1 MLPSNL
7 KLILISI
14 LASVVQKSQACWAP
28 VVHAYNPSCS
38 GGRNQEDQDS
48 KPTWANSSRNYL
60 ENTLHRKELMEWLK
74 VKVLSSSPS
83 TTKKKKRKEKER
95 NYRHVQP
102 RPARMSTMYR
112 NIGKG

>member
-1 MLPSNL
+1 
-7 KLILISI
+7 
-14 LASVVQKSQACWAP
+14 

-38 GGRNQEDQDS
+38 GGRDQEDQDS

-83 TTKKKKRKEKER
+83 TTKKKKEKKKKE
-95 NYRHVQP
+95 
-102 RPARMSTMYR
+102 TTGMYSHAQQGCLQC
-112 NIGKG
+112 IEI